1 MMLHSCP
8 ETFHDHLPDSACR
21 VSPKPCGPA
30 FKTSHSL
37 APADLSSVVCKCGC
51 VLSKLDR
58 WSSQTS
64 LSVLPLNSYS
74 CCRTCSWPSDVYCMI
89 SVRSCRVCQIEESFS
104 RFFLC
109 RNLQRRDPS
118 LCSPR
123 RVAPSTAHSSRLQ
136 RPWAG
141 NSNRVTPRSQHCTWH
156 MTGSHIH

>member
-1 MMLHSCP
+1 MLLHSCS

-30 FKTSHSL
+30 FKTSHSP

-58 WSSQTS
+58 WSSRTS

-89 SVRSCRVCQIEESFS
+89 SVRSCRVCQIAGSFS
-104 RFFLC
+104 RFFPC
-109 RNLQRRDPS
+109 RSLQRRGPS
-118 LCSPR
+118 LCPPPPAVWPPALLIPLRCSALGLGIPS
-123 RVAPSTAHSSRLQ
+123 ASLPGLSTA
-136 RPWAG
+136 PG
-141 NSNRVTPRSQHCTWH
+141 T
-156 MTGSHIH
+156 